1 LRIVVEELK
10 VQSWNPM
17 KEVQRLFRGMFQS
30 HIMRALQLQ
39 GRGRPVGW
47 FWAASPVELAYV
59 FDVINIFPEQYSAFC
74 ASRGKSDGLI
84 DAAVEYHYG
93 EFTCDYLKCSVGSIL
108 NSAAA
113 PLGGHCGMK
122 PDFVLDS
129 RMCCYGHHAMS
140 EIFAN
145 LYGDVKKFT
154 IDTPYWT
161 VESVGKVDFLTKVP
175 ERIDEDDFDFVAA
188 QLWDFIHFL
197 EKLTGDRLDEKRM
210 REVFEVSE
218 KTSRNLIEIAN
229 LMTSKPVPMS
239 QMDYR
244 DFPAVGFFVTA
255 ADYAL
260 DFAEKSLEMIKER
273 VKKREG
279 VVEEER
285 IRLASQGIIP
295 WYSELY
301 KYYEERGVVFPVNL
315 YVEGTFYLIEASRP
329 FESLV
334 RRSMLPLNCELDAWI
349 ESVMRRIKQADVDGA
364 ILFENTGCR
373 PISFGLRAFKEMLQ
387 QGLGIPSIIVEAPQ
401 CDSRGM
407 PLERA
412 ITKINAFV
420 ESLL

>member
-1 LRIVVEELK
+1 
-10 VQSWNPM
+10 
-17 KEVQRLFRGMFQS
+17 
-30 HIMRALQLQ
+30 
-39 GRGRPVGW
+39 
-47 FWAASPVELAYV
+47 
-59 FDVINIFPEQYSAFC
+59 
-74 ASRGKSDGLI
+74 
-84 DAAVEYHYG
+84 
-93 EFTCDYLKCSVGSIL
+93 
-108 NSAAA
+108 
-113 PLGGHCGMK
+113 
-122 PDFVLDS
+122 
-129 RMCCYGHHAMS
+129 
-140 EIFAN
+140 
-145 LYGDVKKFT
+145 
-154 IDTPYWT
+154 
-161 VESVGKVDFLTKVP
+161 
-175 ERIDEDDFDFVAA
+175 
-188 QLWDFIHFL
+188 
-197 EKLTGDRLDEKRM
+197 M

-349 ESVMRRIKQADVDGA
+349 ESVMKRIKQADVDGA

-387 QGLGIPSIIVEAPQ
+387 QELGIPSIIVEAPQ

>member
-1 LRIVVEELK
+1 MAKELK
-10 VQSWNPM
+10 VQPWNPL
-17 KEVQRLFRGMFQS
+17 KEAQRLFRGMFQS
-30 HIMRALQLQ
+30 HIARILQLR

-84 DAAVEYHYG
+84 DAAIEYHYG

-108 NSAAA
+108 NSEAA

-129 RMCCYGHHAMS
+129 RMCCYGHHAIS

-145 LYGDVKKFT
+145 LYDDVKKFT
-154 IDTPYWT
+154 IDAPYWT
-161 VESVGKVDFLTKVP
+161 VEKVGKVDFLTKVF
-175 ERIDEDDFDFVAA
+175 ERIDKVDFDFVVS
-188 QLWDFIHFL
+188 QLWDFICFL
-197 EKLTGDRLDEKRM
+197 EKLTGDKLDEGRM
-210 REVFEVSE
+210 KEVFEVSE

-229 LMTSKPVPMS
+229 LMMSKPVPMS

-244 DFPAVGFFVTA
+244 DFPAVGFFITA

-260 DFAEKSLEMIKER
+260 DFTEKSLEMIKER
-273 VKKREG
+273 VKKKEG

-285 IRLASQGIIP
+285 VRLVSQGIIP

-315 YVEGTFYLIEASRP
+315 YVESTFYLIEASRP

-349 ESVMRRIKQADVDGA
+349 ESVLRRIKRADVDGA
-364 ILFENTGCR
+364 VLFENTGCR
-373 PISFGLRAFKEMLQ
+373 PISFGLRAFKELLQ
-387 QGLGIPSIIVEAPQ
+387 QEAGIPSIMVEAPQ
-401 CDSRGM
+401 CDPRGM
-407 PLERA
+407 PLEKA
-412 ITKINAFV
+412 ITKINAFI